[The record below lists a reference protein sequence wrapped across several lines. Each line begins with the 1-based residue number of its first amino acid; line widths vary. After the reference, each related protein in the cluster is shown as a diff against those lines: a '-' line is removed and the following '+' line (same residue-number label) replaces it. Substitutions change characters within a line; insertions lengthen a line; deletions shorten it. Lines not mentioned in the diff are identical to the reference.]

1 MKRLVLLF
9 VVSAMCLMS
18 MAQNGNAEKLFEDF
32 STKKGVTS
40 IYMSEYMLNMFSN
53 VESNDPDFDKMI
65 KGLTSIKVLTGS
77 PEDKSINMYSVIQKK
92 LLADKDYKELMMVTE
107 GEQNIKFLIKEGE
120 NRKVSELL
128 MISVGG
134 QENDNIFVIIQ
145 GKIDLASIH
154 HLAKVSGLKPIEN
167 IEEK

>member
-1 MKRLVLLF
+1 MKKLVLLF
-9 VVSAMCLMS
+9 VVSAMCLMVA
-18 MAQNGNAEKLFEDF
+18 AQDGNAEKLFEDF

-53 VESNDPDFDKMI
+53 VESDDPDFDKMI

-77 PEDKSINMYSVIQKK
+77 PEDKSINIYSVIQKK
-92 LLADKDYKELMMVTE
+92 LLADKSYKELMMVTE

-134 QENDNIFVIIQ
+134 EKSDNIFVIIQ

-154 HLAKVSGLKPIEN
+154 HLAKVNGLKSIEN